1 MRNLF
6 ISEMTIRNLDED
18 HKYSGVAEKSYQGL
32 LKWKEKLGPQE
43 ATMDKLRDA
52 LQNVGCSE
60 ALEALMSMSHQGD
73 C

>member
-1 MRNLF
+1 MRYLS
-6 ISEMTIRNLDED
+6 ISEVIIRNLDED

-32 LKWKEKLGPQE
+32 LKWKEVLGPQK
-43 ATMDKLRDA
+43 ATMEKLSDA

-60 ALEALMSMSHQGD
+60 ALEALRSRSHQSD